1 MSKIDAVNAYIQSRV
16 ANNNRLLERDRIGL
30 TQTADQKHDR
40 IYSELGYPEVIT
52 PMMFRQT
59 YERHPAAT
67 AGVHRTLDKCW
78 SKFPEVLENGKDDK
92 SDTPWEIDVNKLM
105 KRAWPFIKD
114 ADRRNLVNR
123 YSCLILQIN
132 DGRQWR
138 EPVDIGKTRRTKQ
151 ASIIRFIPAWE
162 EQIRP
167 SEWDND
173 EASETYGQPKMWEYT
188 ESAADNFDTNGKPE
202 RSVSIHPDRVIVLA
216 EGAMDGSIYSG
227 VPLLR
232 AGFNSLIDMAKI
244 SGSSAEGFLKNAS
257 RQLNVNYN
265 KENVSAQSLAQQM
278 GVTLD
283 ELGDTLNEDVARLNE
298 AIDAA
303 MFTMGAD
310 VKVLSVT
317 PADPEPSWTVAAN
330 SFAASIR
337 KPFTIIFGQQ
347 TGRLASDED
356 KTDDANT
363 ATQRRHGFLN
373 HVIDEFL
380 KRFIRFGIID
390 QAPSEIEI
398 EWDDL
403 LAPTEE
409 QKADLASKLADIN
422 YKSTQAGSLPPFSDD
437 ELRRAAGYEAL
448 TPAEASAV
456 LAMRMKMAA
465 EAQAAAQRQAQQ
477 NPQGSTDAT
486 A

>member
-16 ANNNRLLERDRIGL
+16 ANNNRLIERERVGL
-30 TQTADQKHDR
+30 TKNADTKHDR
-40 IYSELGYPEVIT
+40 LWSETGYPEEIT
-52 PMMFRQT
+52 PQMFRQT

-67 AGVHRTLDKCW
+67 AGVHRILDKCW
-78 SKFPEVLENGKDDK
+78 SKFPEVLEKGRDDEAETTWETEVNG
-92 SDTPWEIDVNKLM
+92 VM
-105 KRAWPFIKD
+105 KRLWPFIKD

-123 YSCLILQIN
+123 YSCIIMQIN
-132 DGRQWR
+132 DGLPWDQ
-138 EPVDIGKTRRTKQ
+138 PVNTSKTKLTQ
-151 ASIIRFIPAWE
+151 ARAITRFIPAWE
-162 EQIRP
+162 EQMRP
-167 SEWDND
+167 AEWDND
-173 EASETYGQPKMWEYT
+173 EASENYGQPKMWEYT
-188 ESAADNFDTNGKPE
+188 ESFVDNFDTDGKPQAQ
-202 RSVSIHPDRVIVLA
+202 RRIHPDRVIVLA

-227 VPLLR
+227 IPLLR

-330 SFAASIR
+330 QFAASIQR
-337 KPFTIIFGQQ
+337 PFTIIFGQQ
-347 TGRLASDED
+347 TGRLASDQD
-356 KTDDANT
+356 KIDDANG

-373 HVIDEFL
+373 WLIVSIIERL
-380 KRFIRFGIID
+380 TKFGIVNP
-390 QAPSEIEI
+390 APSEIEV

-403 LAPTEE
+403 LAPTDDE
-409 QKADLASKLADIN
+409 KVTLASKLADIN
-422 YKSTQAGSLPPFSDD
+422 YKCTQAGEITAFSID

-448 TPAEASAV
+448 TPAEAQAM
-456 LAMRMKMAA
+456 LAMRMQMVA
-465 EAQAAAQRQAQQ
+465 EAQAQAQQ
-477 NPQGSTDAT
+477 QQSAPDAT

>member
-1 MSKIDAVNAYIQSRV
+1 MSKIDAVNAYIKDRV
-16 ANNNRLLERDRIGL
+16 ANNRLIERERCGFA
-30 TQTADQKHDR
+30 QTADQKHDR
-40 IYSELGYPEVIT
+40 IYSELGYPEEIT
-52 PMMFRQT
+52 PIMFRQT

-67 AGVHRTLDKCW
+67 AGVHRILDKCW
-78 SKFPEVLENGKDDK
+78 SKFPEVLEKGKDDK
-92 SDTPWEIDVNKLM
+92 SETPWETEINGVM
-105 KRAWPFIKD
+105 KRLWPFIKD
-114 ADRRNLVNR
+114 ADRRNLINR
-123 YSCLILQIN
+123 YSCIIMQIN
-132 DGRQWR
+132 DGKAWDQ
-138 EPVDIGKTRRTKQ
+138 PVATEKTNRTR
-151 ASIIRFIPAWE
+151 ARAITRFIPAWE
-162 EQIRP
+162 EQMRP
-167 SEWDND
+167 SDWDND
-173 EASETYGQPKMWEYT
+173 ETSENYGQPKMWEYQ
-188 ESAADNFDTNGKPE
+188 ESYVDSLNTDGKPE
-202 RSVSIHPDRVIVLA
+202 RSVKIHPDRVIVLA

-227 VPLLR
+227 IPLLR

-265 KENVSAQSLAQQM
+265 KENVTAQSLAQQM

-330 SFAASIR
+330 QFAASIQR
-337 KPFTIIFGQQ
+337 PFTIIFGQQ
-347 TGRLASDED
+347 TGRLASDQD
-356 KTDDANT
+356 KIDDANG

-373 HVIDEFL
+373 WLIISIVERL
-380 KRFIRFGIID
+380 AKFGIVSP
-390 QAPSEIEI
+390 APSEIEV

-403 LAPTEE
+403 LAPTDDE
-409 QKADLASKLADIN
+409 KVTLASKLADIN
-422 YKSTQAGSLPPFSDD
+422 YKCTQAGEITAFSVD

-448 TPAEASAV
+448 TPAEAQAM
-456 LAMRMKMAA
+456 LAMRMQMTA
-465 EAQAAAQRQAQQ
+465 EAQAQTQQ
-477 NPQGSTDAT
+477 QSAPDAT

>member
-1 MSKIDAVNAYIQSRV
+1 MSKIDEVNAFIQNRM
-16 ANNNRLLERDRIGL
+16 AHNNRLIERERMAF
-30 TQTADQKHDR
+30 TRNADTKHDR
-40 IYSELGYPEVIT
+40 LWSEAGYPEEIT
-52 PMMFRQT
+52 PEMYRQT

-67 AGVHRTLDKCW
+67 AGVHRVLDKCW
-78 SKFPEVLENGKDDK
+78 SKFPEILEKGKDDK
-92 SDTPWEIDVNKLM
+92 AETPWETEVNGVMKKL
-105 KRAWPFIKD
+105 WPFIKD

-123 YSCLILQIN
+123 YSCIILQIN
-132 DGRQWR
+132 DGGKWD
-138 EPVDIGKTRRTKQ
+138 EPVSIEKTTKTK
-151 ASIIRFIPAWE
+151 ARAITRFIPAWE

-173 EASETYGQPKMWEYT
+173 EGSENYGQPKMWEYQ
-188 ESAADNFDTNGKPE
+188 ESFADNFDTDGKPQ
-202 RSVSIHPDRVIVLA
+202 RSVRIHPDRIIVLA
-216 EGAMDGSIYSG
+216 EGALDGSIYSG
-227 VPLLR
+227 IPLLR

-278 GVTLD
+278 GVTMD
-283 ELGDTLNEDVARLNE
+283 ELGDVLNEDVARLNE

-317 PADPEPSWTVAAN
+317 PADPQPSWTVAAN
-330 SFAASIR
+330 QFAASIQ

-356 KTDDANT
+356 KTDDANS
-363 ATQRRHGFLN
+363 AMQRRHGFLN
-373 HVIDEFL
+373 WLIITIIERL
-380 KRFIRFGIID
+380 AKFGIVSA
-390 QAPSEIEI
+390 APSEIEV

-403 LAPTEE
+403 LAPTDS
-409 QKADLASKLADIN
+409 QKVELASKLADIN

-456 LAMRMKMAA
+456 LAMRMKMAE
-465 EAQAAAQRQAQQ
+465 EAQLAAQQQSQQ
-477 NPQGSTDAT
+477 NPQGTTDAT

>member
-1 MSKIDAVNAYIQSRV
+1 MSKIDAVNAYIKDRV
-16 ANNNRLLERDRIGL
+16 ANNNRLLERQRIGL
-30 TQTADQKHDR
+30 TQTSDQKHSR
-40 IYSELGYPEVIT
+40 IYSELGYPEEIT
-52 PMMFRQT
+52 PMMYRQT

-78 SKFPEVLENGKDDK
+78 SKFPEVLEKGKDDK
-92 SDTPWEIDVNKLM
+92 SETPWEIQANKLM

-123 YSCLILQIN
+123 YSCVILQIN
-132 DGRQWR
+132 DGRKWDQ
-138 EPVDIGKTRRTKQ
+138 PVDTSKTRLTVDRAIT
-151 ASIIRFIPAWE
+151 RFIPAWE
-162 EQIRP
+162 EQIKP
-167 SEWDND
+167 AEWDND
-173 EASETYGQPKMWEYT
+173 EASDNYGQPKMWEYQ
-188 ESAADNFDTNGKPE
+188 ESVIGILNSDGKPE
-202 RSVSIHPDRVIVLA
+202 RSVRIHPDRIIVLA

-257 RQLNVNYN
+257 RQLNVNYT
-265 KENVSAQSLAQQM
+265 KDTVSAQSLAQQM
-278 GVTLD
+278 GVPVD
-283 ELGDTLNEDVARLNE
+283 ELGDYLNEDVARLNE

-330 SFAASIR
+330 QFAASIR

-356 KTDDANT
+356 KIDDANT
-363 ATQRRHGFLN
+363 ATQRRNGFLN
-373 HVIDEFL
+373 HVIMEFVD
-380 KRFIRFGIID
+380 RFIKFGILP

-403 LAPTEE
+403 LAPSDE

-422 YKSTQAGSLPPFSDD
+422 YKSAQAGSLPPFSDD

-456 LAMRMKMAA
+456 MAMRMQMAA
-465 EAQAAAQRQAQQ
+465 EAQAAVQQQ
-477 NPQGSTDAT
+477 NPQGSADAT

>member
-1 MSKIDAVNAYIQSRV
+1 MSKIDAVNAYIKDRV
-16 ANNNRLLERDRIGL
+16 ANNNRLIERERCGFA
-30 TQTADQKHDR
+30 QTADQKHDR
-40 IYSELGYPEVIT
+40 IYSELGYPEEIT
-52 PMMFRQT
+52 PQMFRQT
-59 YERHPAAT
+59 YERHPAAS
-67 AGVHRTLDKCW
+67 AGVHRILDKCW
-78 SKFPEVLENGKDDK
+78 SDFPEILEKGKDDK
-92 SDTPWEIDVNKLM
+92 SETPWETEVNGVM
-105 KRAWPFIKD
+105 KRLWPFIKD

-123 YSCLILQIN
+123 YSCIIMQIN
-132 DGRQWR
+132 DGLSWDK
-138 EPVDIGKTRRTKQ
+138 PVAASKTRLTQGRAIT
-151 ASIIRFIPAWE
+151 RFIPAWE
-162 EQIRP
+162 EQMRP

-173 EASETYGQPKMWEYT
+173 ERSENYGQPKMWEYQ
-188 ESAADNFDTNGKPE
+188 ESYVDSLDTDGKPE
-202 RSVSIHPDRVIVLA
+202 RSVKIHPDRVIVLA

-227 VPLLR
+227 IPLLR

-317 PADPEPSWTVAAN
+317 PSDPEPSWTVAAN
-330 SFAASIR
+330 QFAASIQV
-337 KPFTIIFGQQ
+337 PFTILFGQQ

-356 KTDDANT
+356 KADYANR
-363 ATQRRHGFLN
+363 AMQRRCGFLDWLIN
-373 HVIDEFL
+373 NILERL
-380 KRFIRFGIID
+380 TRFGIVST
-390 QAPSEIEI
+390 APSEIEI

-403 LAPTEE
+403 LAPTDDE
-409 QKADLASKLADIN
+409 KVTLASKLADIN
-422 YKSTQAGSLPPFSDD
+422 YKCAQAGEITAFSVD

-448 TPAEASAV
+448 TPAEAQAM

-465 EAQAAAQRQAQQ
+465 EAQSAAQQQ
-477 NPQGSTDAT
+477 QRSTPDAT

>member
-1 MSKIDAVNAYIQSRV
+1 MSKIDAVNAYIKDRV
-16 ANNNRLLERDRIGL
+16 ANNNRLIERERCGFA
-30 TQTADQKHDR
+30 QTADQKHDR
-40 IYSELGYPEVIT
+40 IFSELGYPEEIT
-52 PMMFRQT
+52 PEMFRQT

-67 AGVHRTLDKCW
+67 AGVHRILDKCW
-78 SKFPEVLENGKDDK
+78 SKFPEVLEKGKDDK
-92 SDTPWEIDVNKLM
+92 SETPWETEVNSVM
-105 KRAWPFIKD
+105 KRLWPFIKD
-114 ADRRNLVNR
+114 ADRRNLINR
-123 YSCLILQIN
+123 YSCIIMQIN
-132 DGRQWR
+132 DGLSWDK
-138 EPVDIGKTRRTKQ
+138 PVAASKTRLTQ
-151 ASIIRFIPAWE
+151 ARAITRFIPAWE
-162 EQIRP
+162 EQMRP

-173 EASETYGQPKMWEYT
+173 ELSENYGQPKMWEYQ
-188 ESAADNFDTNGKPE
+188 ESYVDSLDTDGKPE
-202 RSVSIHPDRVIVLA
+202 RSVKIHPDRVIVLA

-227 VPLLR
+227 IPLLR

-330 SFAASIR
+330 QFAASIQR
-337 KPFTIIFGQQ
+337 PFTIIFGQQ
-347 TGRLASDED
+347 TGRLASDQD
-356 KTDDANT
+356 KIDDANG

-373 HVIDEFL
+373 WLIVSIVERL
-380 KRFIRFGIID
+380 MKFGIVSP
-390 QAPSEIEI
+390 APSEIEI

-403 LAPTEE
+403 LAPTDDE
-409 QKADLASKLADIN
+409 KVTLASKLADIN
-422 YKSTQAGSLPPFSDD
+422 YKCTQAGEITAFSID

-448 TPAEASAV
+448 TPAEAQAM
-456 LAMRMKMAA
+456 LAMRMQMAA
-465 EAQAAAQRQAQQ
+465 EAQTPAQQ
-477 NPQGSTDAT
+477 QQSAPDAT

>member
-1 MSKIDAVNAYIQSRV
+1 MSKIDAVNAYIKDRV
-16 ANNNRLLERDRIGL
+16 ANNNRLIERERCGL
-30 TQTADQKHDR
+30 AQTADQKHDR
-40 IYSELGYPEVIT
+40 IYSELGYPEEIT
-52 PMMFRQT
+52 PQMFRQT

-67 AGVHRTLDKCW
+67 AGVHRILDKCW
-78 SKFPEVLENGKDDK
+78 SKFPEVLEKGKDDK
-92 SDTPWEIDVNKLM
+92 TETQWETEVNGVM
-105 KRAWPFIKD
+105 KRLWPFIKD

-123 YSCLILQIN
+123 YSCIIMQIN
-132 DGRQWR
+132 DGLPWDQ
-138 EPVDIGKTRRTKQ
+138 PVATNKTRLTQ
-151 ASIIRFIPAWE
+151 ARAITRFIPAWE
-162 EQIRP
+162 EQMRP
-167 SEWDND
+167 AEWDND
-173 EASETYGQPKMWEYT
+173 EASENYGQPKMWEYT
-188 ESAADNFDTNGKPE
+188 ESFVDSFDTDGKPQAQ
-202 RSVSIHPDRVIVLA
+202 RRIHPDRVIILA
-216 EGAMDGSIYSG
+216 EGAMDGSLYSG
-227 VPLLR
+227 IPLLR

-265 KENVSAQSLAQQM
+265 KENVTAQMLAQQM

-330 SFAASIR
+330 QFAASIQL
-337 KPFTIIFGQQ
+337 PFTIVFGQQ

-356 KTDDANT
+356 KTDAANR
-363 ATQRRHGFLN
+363 AMQRRHGFLN
-373 HVIDEFL
+373 WLIVSIVERL
-380 KRFIRFGIID
+380 AKFGIFSP
-390 QAPSEIEI
+390 APSEIEI

-403 LAPTEE
+403 LAPTDDE
-409 QKADLASKLADIN
+409 KVTLASKLADIN
-422 YKSTQAGSLPPFSDD
+422 YKCTQAGEITAFSID

-448 TPAEASAV
+448 TPAEAQAM
-456 LAMRMKMAA
+456 LAMRMQMAA
-465 EAQAAAQRQAQQ
+465 EAQTQAQQ
-477 NPQGSTDAT
+477 QSTPDAT